1 MAKKNPE
8 LIKFNERLNNLILA
22 QDDFV
27 EQYAKGLMKEDGKAH
42 IEVDL
47 CHGADVFDPFSNRH
61 DLDPSLFA
69 YVESSAKYLRVT
81 VPVSIDFQIDPSKAA
96 DQERISKEFRGNYRF
111 EFDETRHEIAKC
123 NRAILWLYFVGIVL
137 ILITSLLTG
146 FYHNFSDQG
155 TSGAE
160 YFDIASQIT
169 SIASWVFIWDAVD
182 KQAFEKKDLKRKSL
196 RSAQLCGADI
206 TFVTPT
212 ASSLVP
218 STPDG
223 KGSL

>member
-1 MAKKNPE
+1 MAKKSPE
-8 LIKFNERLNNLILA
+8 LLKFNERLKSLILA

-27 EQYAKGLMKEDGKAH
+27 EQYAKGLMGEDGKAH

-47 CHGADVFDPFSNRH
+47 CHGAEVYDPFSNGH
-61 DLDPSLFA
+61 DLDPSLYS
-69 YVESSAKYLRVT
+69 YVESSAKYLRVS
-81 VPVSIDFQIDPSKAA
+81 VPVSIDFLIDPAKVPDEAK
-96 DQERISKEFRGNYRF
+96 ISKEFKGNYRF

-123 NRAILWLYFVGIVL
+123 DRAILWLYFVGIIL

-146 FYHNFSDQG
+146 LYHHFSDNSI
-155 TSGAE
+155 SGAE

-182 KQAFEKKDLKRKSL
+182 KQAFERKDLKKKSL
-196 RSAQLCGADI
+196 RSAQLCGSDI
-206 TFVTPT
+206 TFVSPN
-212 ASSLVP
+212 AQ
-218 STPDG
+218 G